1 MVFNEDKNKCFLNNS
16 QKNLNLIR
24 KFVLALLKRYK
35 ITTKDSMNI
44 IRFDLSMDFE
54 KSIDRL
60 LKKIY

>member
-1 MVFNEDKNKCFLNNS
+1 MAFNEDENKCFLGNS

-35 ITTKDSMNI
+35 VQTKDSMNI
-44 IRFDLSMDFE
+44 IRFDLSMSFE
-54 KSIDRL
+54 KTIDKI